1 MNIELTSLSY
11 SSSGGAGQVASSL
24 HTHFSK
30 INNITS
36 NFEHLTESNLR
47 QEPFQDSNLLL
58 TTILDNYL
66 IKKQNFEPL
75 FSLCRGINSKTKLL
89 SNIKSDS
96 ILHIHW
102 GTGLI
107 NEKTKKAILSLK
119 LKIIW
124 TLHDMEPYT
133 GGCHYSMDCKN
144 YAIACSNCPAVK
156 AIFRK
161 KVENN
166 FNEKMRFLGILENMI
181 FVSPSLWGKNKIGQ
195 NPSLRNKE
203 VYVIP
208 NPVDEIF
215 FHSQERTVIRR
226 EMNISESDFV
236 IGFVADSIDNPLKN
250 FKEFASI
257 ITKLKIGK
265 NQKVTILII
274 GQFKEKYFFRPD
286 VKVIYL
292 NRIYDKI
299 KLKSYYTC
307 FDILLSTSKA
317 ETFGLTIAESNA
329 VGTIALVRAGTAAE
343 ELVKDF
349 ETGFI
354 YHDIDLACKII
365 EDLMV
370 NESKRLNMGEIAKI
384 QANKIW
390 RINTV
395 GQQYI
400 DLYLKMLSKNKDN
413 N

>member
-1 MNIELTSLSY
+1 MNL
-11 SSSGGAGQVASSL
+11 
-24 HTHFSK
+24 
-30 INNITS
+30 
-36 NFEHLTESNLR
+36 
-47 QEPFQDSNLLL
+47 
-58 TTILDNYL
+58 
-66 IKKQNFEPL
+66 
-75 FSLCRGINSKTKLL
+75 
-89 SNIKSDS
+89 
-96 ILHIHW
+96 
-102 GTGLI
+102 
-107 NEKTKKAILSLK
+107 
-119 LKIIW
+119 
-124 TLHDMEPYT
+124 
-133 GGCHYSMDCKN
+133 
-144 YAIACSNCPAVK
+144 
-156 AIFRK
+156 
-161 KVENN
+161 
-166 FNEKMRFLGILENMI
+166 
-181 FVSPSLWGKNKIGQ
+181 
-195 NPSLRNKE
+195 
-203 VYVIP
+203 
-208 NPVDEIF
+208 
-215 FHSQERTVIRR
+215 
-226 EMNISESDFV
+226 SESDFV

-257 ITKLKIGK
+257 INKLKIGK

-292 NRIYDKI
+292 NRIHDKI

-413 N
+413 NN

>member
-11 SSSGGAGQVASSL
+11 SSAGGAGQVASSL
-24 HTHFSK
+24 HNHFSK

-36 NFEHLTESNLR
+36 SFEHLTETNLR
-47 QEPFQDSNLLL
+47 REPFQDSNLLL
-58 TTILDNYL
+58 TTILDNYI

-75 FSLCRGINSKTKLL
+75 FSLYRRNNSKTKLL

-107 NEKTKKAILSLK
+107 NEKTKKAISSLK

-144 YAIACSNCPAVK
+144 YATACSNCPAVK

-166 FNEKMRFLGILENMI
+166 FNEKMIFLDSLENMV
-181 FVSPSLWGKNKIGQ
+181 FVSPSLWGKNKIDQ

-215 FHSQERTVIRR
+215 FNSQERKLVRR
-226 EMNISESDFV
+226 EMNLSESDFV

-257 ITKLKIGK
+257 INKLIIGK

-274 GQFKEKYFFRPD
+274 APPEVAGNSAPGC
-286 VKVIYL
+286 VI
-292 NRIYDKI
+292 I
-299 KLKSYYTC
+299 
-307 FDILLSTSKA
+307 STFSI
-317 ETFGLTIAESNA
+317 EF
-329 VGTIALVRAGTAAE
+329 AG
-343 ELVKDF
+343 
-349 ETGFI
+349 I
-354 YHDIDLACKII
+354 
-365 EDLMV
+365 
-370 NESKRLNMGEIAKI
+370 
-384 QANKIW
+384 
-390 RINTV
+390 
-395 GQQYI
+395 
-400 DLYLKMLSKNKDN
+400 LSK
-413 N
+413 